1 MLKSKFIDKAKIEES
16 SKFLQMVFKSTKDP
30 TIIIDSDTLKIL
42 DCSESTIEEFNLGS
56 RDKVIGKTIREI
68 NSLYLNDIL
77 DKKKILSMETITNE
91 NIEFDLKIN
100 NEKRYFKISSNEFDV
115 DKNSYIIF
123 TILEVTA
130 EKNQNNEIYNMAY
143 IDELTKIDNRRSG
156 ISELKKSIKDYK
168 MLNSM
173 FAVYFVDLDRFKEIN
188 DNYGHD
194 CGDFVLN
201 KIAHVL
207 CVSTGLNDNVSRI
220 GGDEFMIIVKDIPNI
235 SIVDSI
241 AQRIV
246 EKVKIP
252 IIFEEKE
259 ILVTISVG
267 ISIFPNHGLSY
278 KELMKKADNALY
290 KAKNNGRDQYCIFDE
305 LI

>member
-42 DCSESTIEEFNLGS
+42 DCSES
-56 RDKVIGKTIREI
+56 TIREI